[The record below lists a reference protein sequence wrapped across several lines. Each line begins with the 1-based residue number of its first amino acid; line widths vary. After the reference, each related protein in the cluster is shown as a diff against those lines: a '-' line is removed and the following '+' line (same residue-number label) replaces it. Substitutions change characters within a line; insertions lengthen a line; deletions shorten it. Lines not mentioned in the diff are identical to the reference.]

1 MDRQHRRDLKHDKFV
16 DEVGALSIRARENQR
31 LLLLIT
37 GAIVVACLIGYGVYF
52 YRSSQERKA
61 QAALA
66 SAIETVDSPL
76 IVAGQPNQDPRAK
89 YKTEAERSAAAET
102 QLKDVQKKFGG
113 SDAADVAGLYLAR
126 IDAAKGDL
134 AGAKKLLQDFINEH
148 PKHVLVG
155 PARYSQ
161 YQLRIDNGEAAQVAN
176 ELNQELAKTDG
187 QVLPGDSLL
196 ALLAHA
202 YDAQGSS
209 DKSKEAY
216 RRIITQYPD
225 SPYVLDAQRRV
236 GAAT

>member
-31 LLLLIT
+31 LLYLIV
-37 GAIVVACLIGYGVYF
+37 GAIVAACLIGYGIYF
-52 YRSSQERKA
+52 YKSNQEQKA

-89 YKTEAERSAAAET
+89 FKTEEERSAAAEK
-102 QLKDVQKKFGG
+102 QLKDVQAKFGG
-113 SDAADVAGLYLAR
+113 SDASDVAGLYLAR
-126 IDAAKGDL
+126 IAAAKGDV
-134 AGAKKLLQDFINEH
+134 AGAKKMLQDFINEH

-161 YQLRIDNGEAAQVAN
+161 YQLRIDNGEAAQVVN
-176 ELNQELAKTDG
+176 ELNQELAKTDN
-187 QVLPGDSLL
+187 QLLPGDSML

-202 YDAQGSS
+202 YDVQGSS